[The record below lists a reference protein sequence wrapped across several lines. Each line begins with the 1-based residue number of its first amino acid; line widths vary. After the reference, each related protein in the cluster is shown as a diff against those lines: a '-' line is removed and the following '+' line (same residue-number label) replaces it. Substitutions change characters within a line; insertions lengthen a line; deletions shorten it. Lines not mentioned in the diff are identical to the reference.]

1 MNAEAAFALIFGVL
15 LISVFNLFAF
25 SAINKRVD
33 AVLGRLWNVAPVKR
47 VRKVG
52 WRILSFLFLT
62 TLFLTFVDAY
72 RDFWPARAV
81 GFLLVVV
88 ALAALPGWLN
98 EKWLLFRTKRTLKKS
113 HAFTAE
119 SDRKHGAPPGA
130 SAD

>member
-15 LISVFNLFAF
+15 FISVFNLFAF
-25 SAINKRVD
+25 PAINKRVD

-52 WRILSFLFLT
+52 WRILLFLFLT

-72 RDFWPARAV
+72 LHFWAARAV
-81 GFLLVVV
+81 GFVLVVV

-98 EKWLLFRTKRTLKKS
+98 EKWLLFRAKRTLKKS
-113 HAFTAE
+113 RAVC
-119 SDRKHGAPPGA
+119 
-130 SAD
+130 